1 MRTLCNGGNILW
13 RDRKRKFVAS
23 WQGREMPRKK
33 RKEKKR
39 WWNWNNKSCCAL
51 KTHHVMCVLD
61 KFAFIYGFSHEN
73 HLDVMLNS
81 KLQHKLCWLKNF
93 NWVSVKSALR
103 KKKSSQGWK
112 FTSRY
117 YNMHNARDMQLV
129 QSFFLQ
135 RWIIHWRN
143 IAASCKHVILHQ
155 KFSGVR

>member
-23 WQGREMPRKK
+23 WQGREMP

-73 HLDVMLNS
+73 HLDLMLNS
-81 KLQHKLCWLKNF
+81 KIQHKLCWLKNF
-93 NWVSVKSALR
+93 NWVLVKSALR

-117 YNMHNARDMQLV
+117 YNMHNTGDVQLV
-129 QSFFLQ
+129 QTFFLQ

-143 IAASCKHVILHQ
+143 IAAFCKHVFLHQ